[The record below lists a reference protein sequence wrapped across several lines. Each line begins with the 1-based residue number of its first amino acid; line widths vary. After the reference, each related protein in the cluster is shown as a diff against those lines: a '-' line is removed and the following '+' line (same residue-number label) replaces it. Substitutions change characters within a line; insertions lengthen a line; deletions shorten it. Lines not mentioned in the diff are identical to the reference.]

1 MNQSKL
7 KRWTLGL
14 LCLVLYSTSMYAQER
29 IHVKGV
35 VTDSAGMALPG
46 ASVSQIGREKKNVA
60 ADAEG
65 RFELDVEAASRLR
78 ISMTGYEQLIVTV
91 NSPTLKVVLRQSATS
106 LKDFVVT
113 GYGTQ
118 RKDLVTGSVATMKM
132 DEDRRNF
139 PTTSVAN
146 LMAGQMPGVFVST
159 PSGIPGS
166 APTVRIRVGSSFV
179 NQEVL
184 YVIDGII
191 ASADEFNTLAP
202 NDIDN
207 ISVLKDAAAAA
218 VYGAR
223 AAGGVVLIT
232 TRRGAL
238 GLARINYSF
247 NTGFSKRG
255 KNAERTSAIE
265 TGEIFNRLNPGS
277 STLWSQSDFD
287 YFRKIN
293 NGWGYDQLNEVYND
307 PNISSHNLSASGGSE
322 KVKYFVSGAYVKE
335 DAVMKNLTFDRY
347 NFRANLT
354 ADLTP
359 RIQLF
364 AGVSLANSLT
374 YGPPN
379 TAVAANPNDLYRK
392 QLLWQPE
399 QPVWTDN
406 GNPIDY
412 GWIAN
417 VGAEARGDGGYIKG
431 NRLMPN
437 INLRLQYRVAGIP
450 GLTAV
455 GQFSKYYSYNRGK
468 AFEKQYDMWVMKT
481 TGVRQISTNDADR
494 VAIKRSS
501 QIGKS
506 YLQENYNWMS
516 SYTLNFQLR
525 YDTVFKKVHHVSAMM
540 LFEKSHSEVGGV
552 STGRDNFPVYL
563 TDQWWAT
570 SGDRIDSYNG
580 GNSEQATGRRS
591 WVGQLGYDYDGR
603 YIAAFSYRY
612 DGSMLF
618 GPSQRWGFFPSAS
631 AGWIVSK
638 EKFFANVKSIQFLKL
653 RGSVGLTGYDFVGG
667 WQWEKT
673 YLTGSSAYFGT
684 DPKTNSG
691 VTYGPIVNPN
701 LTWEKTLNYNA
712 AVEANFLDYYT
723 ATLELYKVRTY
734 DILGPRI
741 ASVPPTFS
749 RTLPSSN
756 YGEMDAK
763 GIEFSVGMNRAAGNF
778 KYYVNAN
785 MGYGAAKFVIRDE
798 NITYPW
804 QKSVG
809 FNNRRVVSRVATGM
823 LRTQADVDAF
833 VAKNPNYK
841 YYGISPQPGQL
852 TYKDISGPNNQPDG
866 LIDDWDQE
874 VLKPNNNPIT
884 VGLNLGGEWKGFA
897 LQASFSGNF
906 RQYRMVNSLVE
917 GNVEWNRMWRKWYT
931 DGWTPENTGAELPR
945 RYSANDGANRVTND
959 ASSFWM
965 KESSFLRLR
974 FLAASYSVPYSLT
987 NKAGISG
994 LKFFFNGSNLFVIS
1008 KFGKQYFDP
1017 EMNDGFTYPIMKA
1030 FNFGAI
1036 LSL

>member
-1 MNQSKL
+1 M
-7 KRWTLGL
+7 LGL
-14 LCLVLYSTSMYAQER
+14 FCLVLYSTSMYAQEK
-29 IHVKGV
+29 ILVKGV
-35 VTDSAGMALPG
+35 VTDSLGAPLPG
-46 ASVSQIGREKKNVA
+46 ASVSQTDGEKINVA

-65 RFELDVEAASRLR
+65 KFELNVAPGARLR
-78 ISMTGYEQLIVTV
+78 VSMTGYEQAMVTV
-91 NSPTLKVVLRQSATS
+91 SGASIRIVLRQSATS

-113 GYGTQ
+113 GYGSQ
-118 RKDLVTGSVATMKM
+118 RRDLVTSSVATMKM

-146 LMAGQMPGVFVST
+146 LLAGQMPGVFVST

-166 APTVRIRVGSSFV
+166 SPGVRVRVGTSF
-179 NQEVL
+179 NSQNAL
-184 YVIDGII
+184 FVIDGMI
-191 ASADEFNTLAP
+191 ASGDDFNALAP

-207 ISVLKDAAAAA
+207 ISVLKDAAAAS

-223 AAGGVVLIT
+223 AAGGVIVIT
-232 TRRGAL
+232 TRRGAS
-238 GLARINYSF
+238 GRARISYSF

-277 STLWSQSDFD
+277 NTTWSQSDFD

-307 PNISSHNLSASGGSE
+307 PSITSHNLSVSGGSE
-322 KVKYFVSGAYVKE
+322 KIKYFVSGAYIKE

-354 ADLTP
+354 ADITP
-359 RIQLF
+359 ELQAF

-379 TAVAANPNDLYRK
+379 TAVAGNPNDLYRK

-417 VGAEARGDGGYIKG
+417 VGAEARGDGGYIKR
-431 NRLMPN
+431 NWLSPN
-437 INLRLQYRVAGIP
+437 INLRLQYKVPRIP
-450 GLTAV
+450 GLTAS
-455 GQFSKYYSYNRGK
+455 GQFFKSYSYNRSK

-481 TGVRQISTNDADR
+481 TGVRQISTADADR
-494 VAIKRSS
+494 VAIKKSS
-501 QIGKS
+501 QIGKNF
-506 YLQENYNWMS
+506 LQEDYAWMS
-516 SYTLNFQLR
+516 SYTLNFQLN
-525 YDTVFKKVHHVSAMM
+525 YDTTFNKVHHVRAMV
-540 LFEKSHSEVGGV
+540 LFEKSHWESGGI

-570 SGDRIDSYNG
+570 SGDRLDSYNG
-580 GNSEQATGRRS
+580 GNTEQANGRRS

-612 DGSMLF
+612 DGSMQF
-618 GPSQRWGFFPSAS
+618 AYDKRWGFFPSAS
-631 AGWIVSK
+631 AGWIISR
-638 EKFFANVKSIQFLKL
+638 ENFFSSVKNIQFLKL
-653 RGSVGLTGYDFVGG
+653 RGSVGITGNDAVGG
-667 WQWEKT
+667 WQWQQS
-673 YLTGSSAYFGT
+673 YQNGSSAYFGN
-684 DPKTNSG
+684 DGKTNTG
-691 VTYGPIVNPN
+691 ITYGPIVNTG
-701 LTWEKTLNYNA
+701 LTWEKTLSYNA
-712 AVEANFLDYYT
+712 GVDVNFLDHFN
-723 ATLELYKVRTY
+723 ATLELYKMKTY
-734 DILGPRI
+734 DILGQRL

-749 RTLPSSN
+749 RTLPSAN
-756 YGEMDAK
+756 YGEMEAK
-763 GIEFSVGMNRAAGNF
+763 GIEFSIGMNREAGDF
-778 KYYVNAN
+778 KYFANAN
-785 MGYGAAKFVIRDE
+785 MGYGAAKYITRDE

-804 QKSVG
+804 QKTVG
-809 FNNRRVVSRVATGM
+809 YNANRVVSRVVTGM

-833 VAKNPNYK
+833 MSKNPYYK

-866 LIDDWDQE
+866 LIDDWDAE
-874 VLKPNNNPIT
+874 VLKPNNNPVT
-884 VGLNLGGEWKGFA
+884 VGLNLGGEWKGIA

-906 RQYRMVNSLVE
+906 HQWRMVNNLVD

-931 DGWTPENTGAELPR
+931 DGWTPEAPGAELPR
-945 RYSANDGANRVTND
+945 RYSANDGARRVTND
-959 ASSFWM
+959 ASDFWM
-965 KESSFLRLR
+965 KDASFMRLR
-974 FLAASYSVPYSLT
+974 FLAASYSLPYSIT
-987 NKAGISG
+987 NRVGIAG
-994 LKFFFNGSNLFVIS
+994 LKLYFNGSNLFVIS
-1008 KFGKQYFDP
+1008 KFGKEYYDP
-1017 EMNDGFTYPIMKA
+1017 EMADGFTYPIMKA